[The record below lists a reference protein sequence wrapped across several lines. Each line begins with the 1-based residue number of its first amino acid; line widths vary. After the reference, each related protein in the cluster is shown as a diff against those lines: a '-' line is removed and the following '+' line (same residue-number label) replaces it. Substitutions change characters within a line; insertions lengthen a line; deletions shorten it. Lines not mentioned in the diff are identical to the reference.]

1 MTKMDISPI
10 AFNER
15 IEVLYMAIT
24 GKKTPRGAF
33 TWLGREIGIPPRT
46 LGRWSAGDSKPPKM
60 LGILLSYIEEYDIGS
75 RVMDMAKERHAAY
88 RAKLNGG
95 DG

>member
-1 MTKMDISPI
+1 MAKMDISPV

-33 TWLGREIGIPPRT
+33 TWLGKELGIPPRT
-46 LGRWSAGDSKPPKM
+46 LGRWSAGDSQPPIM
-60 LGILLSYIEEYDIGS
+60 LGLLLGYIEQYEIGS
-75 RVMDMAKERHAAY
+75 RVMRNAVERHDAY
-88 RAKLNGG
+88 EAKRKARAR
-95 DG
+95 